1 LSYAKEALKPFLIKE
16 AAMTDGISF
25 ALTDEQKMLQ
35 GLARDFARNEIAPV
49 AEHYDRTAEF
59 PLPVIEKARQAGL
72 INTNIP
78 MEYGGASASLVEE
91 AVVCEELAWGCTG
104 ISTAIL
110 INNLAA
116 IPIIVAGTDEQKK
129 EWLGRMTGGQ
139 LGAYAVTEPAA
150 GSDVAGMLS
159 TAMKKDGGYVIR
171 GSKTFIS
178 NASYSQFFVVFAY
191 TDKAARYK
199 GISAFI
205 VERDRPGF
213 SVSKKFDKLGQRASD
228 TAEITLDEVVVPEC
242 NRLGKEGDGFMIAM
256 KVFDRSRPTVA
267 ASAVGLAQRALD
279 ESVKY
284 ARERTTM
291 GVPIIQHQGIGFML
305 ADMAMNV
312 EAARLL
318 TYKAAWLVDQG
329 QPNTKFAAFAKAFA
343 ADSAMK
349 AATDAV
355 QVFGG
360 YGFMKEYP
368 VEKLMRDC
376 KVFQIYEA
384 SQIQRTI
391 IMRELMK

>member
-1 LSYAKEALKPFLIKE
+1 MS
-16 AAMTDGISF
+16 DGINF
-25 ALTDEQKMLQ
+25 ALTEEQRMLQ
-35 GLARDFARNEIAPV
+35 SLARDFSRSEIAPV
-49 AEHYDRTAEF
+49 AEHYDQTAEF
-59 PLPVIEKARQAGL
+59 PIPVIEKARAAGL
-72 INTNIP
+72 INSNIP
-78 MEYGGASASLVEE
+78 IDYGGGGASLIEE
-91 AVVCEELAWGCTG
+91 CLICEEIGWGCTG
-104 ISTAIL
+104 IGTAIL

-116 IPIIVAGTDEQKK
+116 TPIILAGSEEQKK

-159 TAMKKDGGYVIR
+159 TATKCGNEYVIK

-191 TDKAARYK
+191 TDKSAKHR
-199 GISAFI
+199 GMSAFI

-228 TAEITLDEVVVPEC
+228 TAEITLDEVAVPADHL
-242 NRLGKEGDGFMIAM
+242 LGKEGDGFKIAM
-256 KVFDRSRPTVA
+256 LVFDRSRPTVA

-284 ARERTTM
+284 AKERTTF
-291 GVPIIQHQGIGFML
+291 GVPIGQHQGIGFML

-318 TYKAAWLVDQG
+318 TFKAAWLVDQG
-329 QPNTKFAAFAKAFA
+329 HPNTKFAAFAKAFA

-376 KVFQIYEA
+376 KVFQIYEGT

-391 IMRELMK
+391 IMRELMR

>member
-1 LSYAKEALKPFLIKE
+1 MS
-16 AAMTDGISF
+16 DGIDF
-25 ALTDEQKMLQ
+25 ALTGEQKMLQ
-35 GLARDFARNEIAPV
+35 ALARDFARKEIAPA
-49 AEHYDRTAEF
+49 AEHYDRTGEF

-78 MEYGGASASLVEE
+78 LDYGGGGASLIEE
-91 AVVCEELAWGCTG
+91 ALVCEELAWGCTG
-104 ISTAIL
+104 ISTSIL

-116 IPIIVAGTDEQKK
+116 IPIIVAGSEEQKK
-129 EWLGRMTGGQ
+129 EWLSRMTSGQ

-159 TAMKKDGGYVIR
+159 TAVKKGGEYVIK

-191 TDKAARYK
+191 TDKAAKHR
-199 GISAFI
+199 GMSAFI

-228 TAEITLDEVVVPEC
+228 TAEITLDEVVVPEA
-242 NRLGKEGDGFMIAM
+242 NRLGKEGDGFKIAM
-256 KVFDRSRPTVA
+256 RVFDRSRPTVA

-279 ESVKY
+279 ECVKY
-284 ARERTTM
+284 AKERTTF
-291 GVPIIQHQGIGFML
+291 GAPIWQHQGIGFMI

-318 TYKAAWLVDQG
+318 AWRSAWLIDQG
-329 QPNTKFAAFAKAFA
+329 QPNTKYAAFAKAFA
-343 ADSAMK
+343 ADTAMK
-349 AATDAV
+349 TAVDAV

-368 VEKLMRDC
+368 VEKLMRDV
-376 KVFQIYEA
+376 KVFQIYEGT

-391 IMRELMK
+391 IVRELFR

>member
-1 LSYAKEALKPFLIKE
+1 
-16 AAMTDGISF
+16 MTDGIGF
-25 ALTDEQKMLQ
+25 ALTSEQKMLQ
-35 GLARDFARNEIAPV
+35 QLARDFARNEIAPV

-59 PLPVIEKARQAGL
+59 PTPVIEKARQAGL

-78 MEYGGASASLVEE
+78 LEYDGGGASLIEE
-91 AVVCEELAWGCTG
+91 AIVCEELAWGCTG

-116 IPIIVAGTDEQKK
+116 IPIIVAGSEEQKK

-139 LGAYAVTEPAA
+139 LAAYAVTEPAA

-159 TAMKKDGGYVIR
+159 TATKKGDEYVIR

-191 TDKAARYK
+191 TDKAAKHR

-228 TAEITLDEVVVPEC
+228 TAEITFDEVVVPAA
-242 NRLGKEGDGFMIAM
+242 NRLGKEGDGFKIAM
-256 KVFDRSRPTVA
+256 LVFDRSRPTVA

-279 ESVKY
+279 ECVKY
-284 ARERTTM
+284 AKERTTF
-291 GVPIIQHQGIGFML
+291 GVPIWQHQGIGFMI

-318 TYKAAWLVDQG
+318 AWKAAWLVDEG
-329 QPNTKFAAFAKAFA
+329 QPNTKLAAYAKAFA
-343 ADSAMK
+343 ADTAMK
-349 AATDAV
+349 TAVDAV

-368 VEKLMRDC
+368 VEKLMRDV
-376 KVFQIYEA
+376 KVFQIYEGT

-391 IMRELMK
+391 IMRELFK

>member
-1 LSYAKEALKPFLIKE
+1 MS
-16 AAMTDGISF
+16 DGIDF

-35 GLARDFARNEIAPV
+35 ALARDFARNEIAPV
-49 AEHYDRTAEF
+49 AEHYDRTGDF
-59 PLPVIEKARQAGL
+59 PLPVIAKARHAGL

-78 MEYGGASASLVEE
+78 MEYDGVGASLIEE
-91 AVVCEELAWGCTG
+91 VLVCEELAWGCTG
-104 ISTAIL
+104 ISTSIL

-116 IPIIVAGTDEQKK
+116 VPIIVAGSEEQKN
-129 EWLGRMTGGQ
+129 EWLGRMTGGE
-139 LGAYAVTEPAA
+139 LGSYAVTEPGA

-159 TAMKKDGGYVIR
+159 TAARKGNEYVIK
-171 GSKTFIS
+171 GCKTFIS
-178 NASYSQFFVVFAY
+178 NASYSRFFVVFAY
-191 TDKAARYK
+191 TDKSARHN

-213 SVSKKFDKLGQRASD
+213 SVSKKFDKMGQRASD
-228 TAEITLDEVVVPEC
+228 TAEITLDEVVVPEDH
-242 NRLGKEGDGFMIAM
+242 RLGREGDGFKIAM
-256 KVFDRSRPTVA
+256 LVFDRSRPTVA

-284 ARERTTM
+284 AKERTTF
-291 GVPIIQHQGIGFML
+291 GVPIIRHQGIGFML

-318 TYKAAWLVDQG
+318 AWRAAWMIDQG

-355 QVFGG
+355 QIFGG
-360 YGFMKEYP
+360 YGFVKEFP

-376 KVFQIYEA
+376 KVFQIYEGT
-384 SQIQRTI
+384 SQIQRAI

>member
-1 LSYAKEALKPFLIKE
+1 MS
-16 AAMTDGISF
+16 DGINF
-25 ALTDEQKMLQ
+25 ALTEEQKMLQ
-35 GLARDFARNEIAPV
+35 ALARDFARNEIAPV

-78 MEYGGASASLVEE
+78 MEYGGVGASLVEE

-104 ISTAIL
+104 ISTSIL

-116 IPIIVAGTDEQKK
+116 IPIIVAGSEEQKK
-129 EWLGRMTGGQ
+129 IWLGRMTGGQ

-159 TAMKKDGGYVIR
+159 TATRKSDEYVIK

-191 TDKAARYK
+191 TDKAAKYK

-228 TAEITLDEVVVPEC
+228 TAEITFDEVVVPEC

-284 ARERTTM
+284 AKERTTM

-318 TYKAAWLVDQG
+318 TFKAAWLVDQG
-329 QPNTKFAAFAKAFA
+329 QSNTKLAAFAKAFA

-376 KVFQIYEA
+376 KVFQIYEGT

-391 IMRELMK
+391 IMRELMR

>member
-1 LSYAKEALKPFLIKE
+1 MS
-16 AAMTDGISF
+16 DGFNF
-25 ALTDEQKMLQ
+25 ALTGEQKMLQ
-35 GLARDFARNEIAPV
+35 ALARDFARNEIAPV

-78 MEYGGASASLVEE
+78 MEYGGAGASLVEE
-91 AVVCEELAWGCTG
+91 ALVCEELAWGCTG
-104 ISTAIL
+104 ISTSML

-116 IPIIVAGTDEQKK
+116 VPIIVAGTDEQKK
-129 EWLGRMTGGQ
+129 DWLGRMTGGQ

-159 TAMKKDGGYVIR
+159 TATRKNSEYIIR

-228 TAEITLDEVVVPEC
+228 TAEITFDEVVVPEC
-242 NRLGKEGDGFMIAM
+242 QRLGREGDGFMIAM

-284 ARERTTM
+284 AKERTAM
-291 GVPIIQHQGIGFML
+291 GVPIIQHQGIGFLL

-360 YGFMKEYP
+360 YGYMKEYP

-376 KVFQIYEA
+376 KVYQIYEGT

-391 IMRELMK
+391 IMRELMR

>member
-1 LSYAKEALKPFLIKE
+1 MS
-16 AAMTDGISF
+16 DGIDF
-25 ALTDEQKMLQ
+25 ALTSEQKMLQ
-35 GLARDFARNEIAPV
+35 QLARDFARNEIAPV

-78 MEYGGASASLVEE
+78 MEYDGGGASLVEE
-91 AVVCEELAWGCTG
+91 ALVCEELAWGCTG
-104 ISTAIL
+104 ISTTIM

-116 IPIIVAGTDEQKK
+116 IPIIVAGSEEQKK
-129 EWLGRMTGGQ
+129 TWLGRMTGGE

-150 GSDVAGMLS
+150 GSDVAGMQS
-159 TAMKKDGGYVIR
+159 TAMKKGSEYILKGG
-171 GSKTFIS
+171 KTFIS
-178 NASYSQFFVVFAY
+178 NASHSQFFVVFAY
-191 TDKAARYK
+191 TDKAAKYK

-205 VERDRPGF
+205 VERDQPGF

-228 TAEITLDEVVVPEC
+228 TAEITFDDIVVPEA

-284 ARERTTM
+284 AKERTTM

-318 TYKAAWLVDQG
+318 SLKAAWLVDQG
-329 QPNTKFAAFAKAFA
+329 QSNTKLAAFAKAFA

-376 KVFQIYEA
+376 KVFQIYEGT

-391 IMRELMK
+391 IMRELMR

>member
-1 LSYAKEALKPFLIKE
+1 MS
-16 AAMTDGISF
+16 DGINF

-35 GLARDFARNEIAPV
+35 ALARDFARNEIAPV
-49 AEHYDRTAEF
+49 AEHYDQTAEF

-78 MEYGGASASLVEE
+78 MEYGGAGASLVEE

-104 ISTAIL
+104 ISTSIL

-150 GSDVAGMLS
+150 GSDVVGMLS
-159 TAMKKDGGYVIR
+159 TATKKDGEYVIR

-228 TAEITLDEVVVPEC
+228 NAEITLDEVVVPEC
-242 NRLGKEGDGFMIAM
+242 QRLGREGDGFMIAM

-305 ADMAMNV
+305 ADIAMNV

-318 TYKAAWLVDQG
+318 AYKAAWLVDQG

-355 QVFGG
+355 QIFGG
-360 YGFMKEYP
+360 YGYMKEYP

-376 KVFQIYEA
+376 KVYQIYEGT

-391 IMRELMK
+391 IMRELMR

>member
-1 LSYAKEALKPFLIKE
+1 MS
-16 AAMTDGISF
+16 DGFNF
-25 ALTDEQKMLQ
+25 ALSEEQKMLQ
-35 GLARDFARNEIAPV
+35 ALARDFARNEIAPV
-49 AEHYDRTAEF
+49 AEHYDQAAEF

-78 MEYGGASASLVEE
+78 MEYGGAGASLVEE

-104 ISTAIL
+104 ISTSIL

-159 TAMKKDGGYVIR
+159 TAVKKDGEYVLR

-178 NASYSQFFVVFAY
+178 NASHSQFFVVFAY

-228 TAEITLDEVVVPEC
+228 TAEITLEEVVVPEA

-284 ARERTTM
+284 AKERTTM

-318 TYKAAWLVDQG
+318 AYKAAWLVDQG

-355 QVFGG
+355 QVLGG
-360 YGFMKEYP
+360 YGYMKEYP

-376 KVFQIYEA
+376 KVFQIYEGT

-391 IMRELMK
+391 IMRELMR

>member
-1 LSYAKEALKPFLIKE
+1 MS
-16 AAMTDGISF
+16 DGIHF
-25 ALTDEQKMLQ
+25 ALTEEQKMLQ
-35 GLARDFARNEIAPV
+35 ALARDFARNEIAPV

-78 MEYGGASASLVEE
+78 MEYGGVGASLVEE

-104 ISTAIL
+104 ISTSIL

-116 IPIIVAGTDEQKK
+116 IPIIVAGSEEQKK
-129 EWLGRMTGGQ
+129 IWLGRMTGGQ

-159 TAMKKDGGYVIR
+159 TATRKSDEYVIK

-191 TDKAARYK
+191 TDKAAKYK

-228 TAEITLDEVVVPEC
+228 TAEITFDEVVVPEC

-279 ESVKY
+279 ESVEY
-284 ARERTTM
+284 AKERTTM

-318 TYKAAWLVDQG
+318 TFKAAWLVDQG
-329 QPNTKFAAFAKAFA
+329 QPNTKLAAFAKAFA

-376 KVFQIYEA
+376 KVFQIYEGT

-391 IMRELMK
+391 IMRELMR

>member
-1 LSYAKEALKPFLIKE
+1 MS
-16 AAMTDGISF
+16 DGINF
-25 ALTDEQKMLQ
+25 ALTEEQKMLQ
-35 GLARDFARNEIAPV
+35 GLARDFARHEVAPV
-49 AEHYDRTAEF
+49 AEHYDRTGEF
-59 PLPVIEKARQAGL
+59 PLPVIAKAREAGL

-78 MEYGGASASLVEE
+78 LEYGGVGASLVEE
-91 AVVCEELAWGCTG
+91 AVICEELAWGCTG

-116 IPIIVAGTDEQKK
+116 IPIVLAGSEEQKK
-129 EWLGRMTGGQ
+129 TWLGRMTGGQ
-139 LGAYAVTEPAA
+139 LGSYAVTEPAA

-159 TAMKKDGGYVIR
+159 TATRKGAEYVIR

-178 NASYSQFFVVFAY
+178 NASYSDFFVVFAY
-191 TDKAARYK
+191 TDKAAKHR
-199 GISAFI
+199 GMSAFI

-228 TAEITLDEVVVPEC
+228 TAEITLDDVVVPDC
-242 NRLGKEGDGFMIAM
+242 NRLGKEGAGFKIAM
-256 KVFDRSRPTVA
+256 LVFDRSRPTVA

-279 ESVKY
+279 ECVKY
-284 ARERTTM
+284 AKERTTF
-291 GVPIIQHQGIGFML
+291 GVPIWQHQGIGFMI

-318 TYKAAWLVDQG
+318 AFKSAWLVDLG

-343 ADSAMK
+343 ADTAMK
-349 AATDAV
+349 TATDAV

-368 VEKLMRDC
+368 VEKLMRDV
-376 KVFQIYEA
+376 KVYQIYEGT

-391 IMRELMK
+391 IMRELFR